1 MVTVADK
8 DDVKL
13 VEDLDTYERVRFHEA
28 RAAGL
33 TRLEAAR
40 FAYGTGTLHT
50 LWTLK
55 AAGVPASLIARILL

>member
-33 TRLEAAR
+33 TRLESAR

-50 LWTLK
+50 LWQLK
-55 AAGVPASLIARILL
+55 ADGCPAAVIARIML